1 MQLNN
6 LKNSTLVRKKTKRR
20 GRGPASGQGKTSGRG
35 EKGAGSRS
43 GYTRRYGYE
52 GGQMRLFMKL
62 PHRGF
67 SRGRFLEDQFSINL
81 DQIDNYFSDGE
92 VVNFESLYE
101 KGIIKRKELKS
112 IKILSRGEISKK
124 VTIEAHGFSKEAIK
138 KLESKKIPYKIIEKK

>member
-6 LKNSTLVRKKTKRR
+6 LKNTFVRKKTKRR

-35 EKGAGSRS
+35 EKGANSRS

-67 SRGRFLEDQFSINL
+67 SRGRFIEDSFSINL
-81 DQIDNYFSDGE
+81 DQIDQYFSDGE
-92 VVNFESLYE
+92 VVNFQSLFE
-101 KGIIKRKELKS
+101 KGLAKRKELKFV
-112 IKILSRGEISKK
+112 KVLSRGDLSKK

-138 KLESKKIPYKIIEKK
+138 KLEKNKIAYKKLEKK